1 MKHTEMA
8 QAKINLYLNVTAKR
22 NDGFHDIES
31 VMQTVDLCDVLHF
44 SLSPAKETKISL
56 SFSTPCDLPTDEK
69 NLIVRAAKAF
79 LEAAGKT
86 AELSILLEK
95 NIPMAAGLGG
105 GSADAAGTL
114 RALDAMLP
122 GTLSKAAL
130 LELAAAL
137 GSDVPFCLLGGRA
150 LCYGRGEE
158 MVALP
163 VKESYFGVLA
173 NTDEAVS
180 TPKAYGKLDEMY
192 HDFEKSNLLP
202 RDLSDRDMLKP
213 VLNGEMPPSYNIFED
228 AVLPLCPKA
237 KKAKML
243 LSEMGAE
250 ISMMSGSGPSVFALT
265 KDFALSQKMQETLF
279 SHGYKAVLF
288 SF

>member
-1 MKHTEMA
+1 MKHTETA
-8 QAKINLYLNVTAKR
+8 PAKINLYLNVTAKR

-44 SLSPAKETKISL
+44 ELSPAEETKISL
-56 SFSTPCDLPTDEK
+56 SFATPCDLPTDEK

-79 LEAAGKT
+79 LDAAGET
-86 AELSILLEK
+86 AKVSILLEK

-105 GSADAAGTL
+105 GSADAAATL

-122 GTLSKAAL
+122 GALSKAAL

-158 MVALP
+158 TVALP
-163 VKESYFGVLA
+163 MKENYFGVLA

-192 HDFEKSNLLP
+192 HDFEKSAPLP
-202 RDLSDRDMLKP
+202 ADLSDRGMLKA
-213 VLNGEMPPSYNIFED
+213 VLNGEMPPNYNIFED
-228 AVLPLCPKA
+228 AVLPLCTKA
-237 KKAKML
+237 KNAKSL
-243 LSEMGAE
+243 LSKMGAE
-250 ISMMSGSGPSVFALT
+250 ISLMSGSGPSVFALT
-265 KDFALSQKMQETLF
+265 KDYELSKKMQEILF

>member
-1 MKHTEMA
+1 MKHTEKA
-8 QAKINLYLNVTAKR
+8 PAKINLYLNVTTKR

-44 SLSPAKETKISL
+44 DFFPAEETKISL
-56 SFSTPCDLPTDEK
+56 SFSKPCNLPTDEK

-79 LEAAGKT
+79 LEAAGET
-86 AELSILLEK
+86 AEISILLEK

-105 GSADAAGTL
+105 GSADAAATL
-114 RALDAMLP
+114 RALDTMLP

-130 LELAAAL
+130 LELAASL

-163 VKESYFGVLA
+163 MKETYFGVLA
-173 NTDEAVS
+173 NTDEEVS
-180 TPKAYGKLDEMY
+180 TPKAYGKLDEIY
-192 HDFEKSNLLP
+192 HNFDKSTLLP
-202 RDLSDRDMLKP
+202 LDLSNRDMLKP
-213 VLNGEMPPSYNIFED
+213 VLNGEMPPCYNIFEE
-228 AVLPLCPKA
+228 AVLPLC
-237 KKAKML
+237 KKAQAAKVL
-243 LSEMGAE
+243 LFEMGADV
-250 ISMMSGSGPSVFALT
+250 SMMSGSGPSVFALT
-265 KDFALSQKMQETLF
+265 KDIALSEKMQEALL
-279 SHGYKAVLF
+279 SRGYKAVLF